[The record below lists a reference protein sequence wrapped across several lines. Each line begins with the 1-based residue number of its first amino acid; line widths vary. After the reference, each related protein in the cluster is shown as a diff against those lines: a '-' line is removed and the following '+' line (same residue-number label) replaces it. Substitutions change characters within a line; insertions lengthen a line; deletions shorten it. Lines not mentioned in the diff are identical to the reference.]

1 MERGRIMLQ
10 MLLYGIGIMYTP
22 GPVNIMG
29 LTLGLNKKFKSSI
42 GFFTGVGIA
51 MFILFFVYG
60 YTGEKFIKKD
70 YLIYTSMMGGIYIFY
85 LAIRML
91 KEDVNIDEKLKK
103 NSLSLKD
110 GFIMQI
116 VNPKASLAA
125 LPIATINF
133 PANNINGIKIM
144 IMSVLFGLLVIGAP
158 SIYCFFGQFFSDL
171 IKRKSILLI
180 FNKIMGVILLYVAFS
195 IFKDHVYDVIIGKN
209 PY

>member
-1 MERGRIMLQ
+1 MLQ

-29 LTLGLNKKFKSSI
+29 LTLGLNKKFKNSI

-60 YTGEKFIKKD
+60 YTGEKLIKKE
-70 YLIYTSMMGGIYIFY
+70 YLIYTSVIGGIYIFY
-85 LAIRML
+85 LAIKEL
-91 KEDVNIDEKLKK
+91 KEDVTIEKKLRKK
-103 NSLSLKD
+103 SLTLKD

-144 IMSVLFGLLVIGAP
+144 IMSIIFGLLVIGAP
-158 SIYCFFGQFFSDL
+158 SMYCLFGQFFSDL
-171 IKRKSILLI
+171 IKRKKILLI
-180 FNKIMGVILLYVAFS
+180 YNKIMGVILLYVAFS

>member
-1 MERGRIMLQ
+1 MLQ

-51 MFILFFVYG
+51 MFILFFVCG
-60 YTGEKFIKKD
+60 YSGEKLIKKE
-70 YLIYTSMMGGIYIFY
+70 YLIYTSIVGGCYILY
-85 LAIRML
+85 LAIKIM
-91 KEDVNIDEKLKK
+91 KEKVTIDEQLRK

-116 VNPKASLAA
+116 VNPKAILAA

-133 PANNINGIKIM
+133 PANDITGIEIM

-158 SIYCFFGQFFSDL
+158 SIYCLLGQFFSNL
-171 IKRKSILLI
+171 INNKKFLLL
-180 FNKIMGVILLYVAFS
+180 FNKVMGVMLLYVAFS
-195 IFKDHVYDVIIGKN
+195 IFKDHVFDVLTGRS

>member
-1 MERGRIMLQ
+1 MERGRNMLQ

-29 LTLGLNKKFKSSI
+29 LTLGLNKKFKKSI

-70 YLIYTSMMGGIYIFY
+70 YLIYTSIIGGIYIFY
-85 LAIRML
+85 LAIKVF
-91 KEDVNIDEKLKK
+91 KEDVSIDEKLKK
-103 NSLSLKD
+103 NSLTSKD

-116 VNPKASLAA
+116 INPKASLAA

-144 IMSVLFGLLVIGAP
+144 IMSVMFGLLVIGAP
-158 SIYCFFGQFFSDL
+158 SIYCLLGQFFSDL
-171 IKRKSILLI
+171 IKQKKILLI